1 MKFRPVSASSFSGRL
16 RASSAV
22 LVAAFAALSV
32 HAQTNVSS
40 IGGALALSSATTNST
55 SYNLD
60 ANFTVTTT
68 TADSTLSGV
77 LSGSNSAYTFIKAGS
92 TNLTLTNAANSF
104 TGPVKV
110 SNGGIY
116 VASIGNAGSNS
127 YLGQNG
133 TISLG
138 STTSGGTLRL
148 TGTSNETTDK
158 VINLSGSTGGGNI
171 TVTGATYTFSS
182 NVSVSGTGNKT
193 LTLASSGGNAG
204 QGIIIN
210 GLIAD
215 ATSSVISVTAN
226 GSGNG
231 TFRLGNS
238 SNSFSGGVTVAG
250 NTNGR
255 TYYLEVS
262 SIGNSGANSPLG
274 TNGTIKLGSTVG
286 TNNVLSYVGTGE
298 TTDKVISLPSTVGK
312 GSIYQSGT
320 GQLMCTS
327 NLSVTGAGVKEF
339 NLNGSTAGTGEFAG
353 VISDNSVSNT
363 TSVGKGGSGTWT
375 LSAANTYTG
384 GTTIGAGRLLVN
396 NATGSGTGTGAVSVS
411 AAAVLGGSGTISGA
425 TTLVNGASAGAYLA
439 PGATA
444 TPVGTSNGT
453 TGNGIGVLSFAN
465 NLTFT
470 SGAGANS
477 FGSTVSL
484 EINGTT
490 RGTGYDGINLTGSGR
505 TLAYGGKMSL
515 LFDAPINASTY
526 NLFSLGGNSTSSTFA
541 AVTIAGSAVSGTPSA
556 TITASGW
563 SASVTDS
570 LNSLWNLTFTN
581 ADGNLQ
587 VASAIPEPSTF
598 AAGLGAAVLAGVAL
612 RRRRRV

>member
-1 MKFRPVSASSFSGRL
+1 MKSLPTSASFFRARL

-22 LVAAFAALSV
+22 LVAAFAALSM
-32 HAQTNVSS
+32 HAQTNVSTIS
-40 IGGALALSSATTNST
+40 GAYTGNGTNST

-60 ANFTVTTT
+60 GNFTVTSTT
-68 TADSTLSGV
+68 GDLTLSGV
-77 LSGSNSAYTFIKAGS
+77 LSGSNSTYTLIKSGS
-92 TNLTLTNAANSF
+92 TNLYLTNSANSF
-104 TGPVKV
+104 TGGVKV
-110 SNGGIY
+110 SNGAIY
-116 VASIGNAGSNS
+116 VASIGNVGSNS
-127 YLGQNG
+127 FLGRNG

-138 STTSGGTLRL
+138 SSTSGGTLRL

-158 VINLSGSTGGGNI
+158 AISLSGTTGGGGI

-182 NVSVSGTGNKT
+182 NLGVSGTGNKT
-193 LTLASSGGNAG
+193 FTLASSGGNAG
-204 QGIIIN
+204 QGIIFN

-231 TFRLGNS
+231 IFRLGNS
-238 SNSFSGGVTVAG
+238 SNSFSGSVTVAG
-250 NTNGR
+250 NTASR

-262 SIGNSGANSPLG
+262 GIGNSGANSPLG
-274 TNGTIKLGSTVG
+274 TNGTINLGSSLASS
-286 TNNVLSYVGTGE
+286 NNVLSYVGTGE
-298 TTDKVISLPSTVGK
+298 TTNKTINLAGSVGK
-312 GSIYQSGT
+312 ASIYQSGT
-320 GQLMCTS
+320 GQLKFTS
-327 NLSVTGAGVKEF
+327 NLSVTGAGIKEF
-339 NLNGSTAGTGEFAG
+339 NLNGSTAGTGEIAG
-353 VISDNSVSNT
+353 VIADNSVSNT
-363 TSVGKGGSGTWT
+363 TSLGKGGSGTWA

-411 AAAVLGGSGTISGA
+411 AAAVLGGNGTISGA
-425 TTLVNGASAGAYLA
+425 TTLANGASAGAYLA

-453 TGNGIGVLSFAN
+453 TGNGIGVLSFAD

-470 SGAGANS
+470 NGAGANS

-490 RGTGYDGINLTGSGR
+490 RGTGYDGINLTGSSKA
-505 TLAYGGKMSL
+505 LAYGGTMSL
-515 LFDAPINASTY
+515 LFDAPINATTY
-526 NLFSLGGNSTSSTFA
+526 DLFSLGGSSSSSTFA
-541 AVTIAGSAVSGTPSA
+541 AVTIAGSAVSGTPLA
-556 TITASGW
+556 TITGSGW

-570 LNSLWNLTFTN
+570 LNALWNLTFTN
-581 ADGNLQ
+581 STGDLQ
-587 VASAIPEPSTF
+587 VVSAIPEPSTF

>member
-1 MKFRPVSASSFSGRL
+1 MKFRPVSASSFSARL

-40 IGGALALSSATTNST
+40 ISGALSVGGANST

-60 ANFTVTTT
+60 ANFTVTT

-77 LSGSNSAYTFIKAGS
+77 LSGSNSAYTFNKAGS
-92 TNLTLTNAANSF
+92 TNLTLSNAANSF

-158 VINLSGSTGGGNI
+158 VINLSGSTGGGTI

-182 NVSVSGTGNKT
+182 NVSVGGTGNKT

-204 QGIIIN
+204 QGIIMN

-250 NTNGR
+250 NTGGR

-262 SIGNSGANSPLG
+262 NIGNSGANSPLG
-274 TNGTIKLGSTVG
+274 TNGTIKLGSSTAG

-320 GQLMCTS
+320 GQLKFTS

-363 TSVGKGGSGTWT
+363 TSLGKGGSGTWT

-505 TLAYGGKMSL
+505 TLAYGGTMSL

>member
-1 MKFRPVSASSFSGRL
+1 MKSRPVSVFSFGARL

-22 LVAAFAALSV
+22 LAAAFAALGL

-40 IGGALALSSATTNST
+40 IGGALALSSATSNST

-77 LSGSNSAYTFIKAGS
+77 LSGSNSAYTFNKAGS
-92 TNLTLTNAANSF
+92 TNLTLSNAANSF

-110 SNGGIY
+110 SNGAIY
-116 VASIGNAGSNS
+116 VPSVGNTGSNS

-158 VINLSGSTGGGNI
+158 VINLSGTSGGGGI

-182 NVSVSGTGNKT
+182 NLGVSGTGNKT
-193 LTLASSGGNAG
+193 FTLASSGGNAG
-204 QGIIIN
+204 QGIIFN

-215 ATSSVISVTAN
+215 ASSSVISVTAN

-250 NTNGR
+250 NTAAR

-262 SIGNSGANSPLG
+262 GIGNSGANSPLG
-274 TNGTIKLGSTVG
+274 TNGTIKLGSTMAG
-286 TNNVLSYVGTGE
+286 SNNVLSYVGTGE
-298 TTDKVISLPSTVGK
+298 TTNKVINLPNTVGK
-312 GSIYQSGT
+312 ASIYQSGT
-320 GQLMCTS
+320 GQLKFTS

-363 TSVGKGGSGTWT
+363 TSLGKGGSGTWT

-384 GTTIGAGRLLVN
+384 GTTISAGRLLVN

-411 AAAVLGGSGTISGA
+411 SSAVLGGSGTISGA
-425 TTLVNGASAGAYLA
+425 TTLANGASAGAYLA

-444 TPVGTSNGT
+444 TATATSG
-453 TGNGIGVLSFAN
+453 GIGLLSFAN
-465 NLTFT
+465 NLTLT

-477 FGSTVSL
+477 FGSTVSF

-490 RGTGYDGINLTGSGR
+490 RGTGYDGIDLTGSGK
-505 TLAYGGKMSL
+505 TLAYGGTMSL
-515 LFDAPINASTY
+515 VFDAPINASTY
-526 NLFSLGGNSTSSTFA
+526 NLFSLGGNTQSSTFA

-598 AAGLGAAVLAGVAL
+598 AVGLGAVALAGVAL
-612 RRRRRV
+612 RRRRRA

>member
-1 MKFRPVSASSFSGRL
+1 
-16 RASSAV
+16 
-22 LVAAFAALSV
+22 
-32 HAQTNVSS
+32 
-40 IGGALALSSATTNST
+40 
-55 SYNLD
+55 
-60 ANFTVTTT
+60 
-68 TADSTLSGV
+68 V
-77 LSGSNSAYTFIKAGS
+77 LSGSNSAYTFNKAGS
-92 TNLTLTNAANSF
+92 TNLTLSNAANSF

-110 SNGGIY
+110 SNGAIY
-116 VASIGNAGSNS
+116 VPSVGNTGSNS

-158 VINLSGSTGGGNI
+158 VINLSGTTGGGGI

-182 NVSVSGTGNKT
+182 NLGVSGTGNKT
-193 LTLASSGGNAG
+193 FTLASSGGNAG
-204 QGIIIN
+204 QGIIFN

-215 ATSSVISVTAN
+215 AASSVISVTAN

-250 NTNGR
+250 NTAAR

-262 SIGNSGANSPLG
+262 GIGNSGANSPLG
-274 TNGTIKLGSTVG
+274 TNGTIKLGSTAAG
-286 TNNVLSYVGTGE
+286 SNNVLSYVGTGE
-298 TTDKVISLPSTVGK
+298 TTNKVINLPNTVGK
-312 GSIYQSGT
+312 ASIYQSGT
-320 GQLMCTS
+320 GQLKFTS

-363 TSVGKGGSGTWT
+363 TSLGKGGSGTWT

-384 GTTIGAGRLLVN
+384 GTTISAGRLLVN

-411 AAAVLGGSGTISGA
+411 SSAVLGGSGTISGA
-425 TTLVNGASAGAYLA
+425 TTLANGASAGAYLA

-444 TPVGTSNGT
+444 TATATSG
-453 TGNGIGVLSFAN
+453 GIGLLSFAN
-465 NLTFT
+465 NLTLT

-477 FGSTVSL
+477 FGSTVSF

-490 RGTGYDGINLTGSGR
+490 RGTGYDGIDLTGSGK
-505 TLAYGGKMSL
+505 TLAYGGTMSL
-515 LFDAPINASTY
+515 VFDAPINARTY
-526 NLFSLGGNSTSSTFA
+526 NLFSLGGNTQSSTFA

-598 AAGLGAAVLAGVAL
+598 AVGLGAVALAGVAL
-612 RRRRRV
+612 RRRRRA

>member
-1 MKFRPVSASSFSGRL
+1 MKFRPVSASSFSARL

-40 IGGALALSSATTNST
+40 ISGALSVGGANST

-60 ANFTVTTT
+60 ANFTVTT

-77 LSGSNSAYTFIKAGS
+77 LSGSNSAYTFNKAGS
-92 TNLTLTNAANSF
+92 TNLTLSNAANSF

-158 VINLSGSTGGGNI
+158 VINLSGTTGGGNI

-204 QGIIIN
+204 QGIIMN

-262 SIGNSGANSPLG
+262 NIGNSGANSPLG
-274 TNGTIKLGSTVG
+274 TNGTIKLGSSTAG

-320 GQLMCTS
+320 GQLKFTS

-490 RGTGYDGINLTGSGR
+490 RGTGYDGINLTSSAK
-505 TLAYGGKMSL
+505 TLAYGGTMSL

>member
-1 MKFRPVSASSFSGRL
+1 MKSRPVSVFSFGSRL

-22 LVAAFAALSV
+22 LAAAFAALSM

-40 IGGALALSSATTNST
+40 ISGALSVGGANST

-60 ANFTVTTT
+60 ANFTVTT

-77 LSGSNSAYTFIKAGS
+77 LSGSNSAYTFNKAGS
-92 TNLTLTNAANSF
+92 TNLTLSNAANSF

-110 SNGGIY
+110 SNGAIY
-116 VASIGNAGSNS
+116 VPSVGNTGSNS

-158 VINLSGSTGGGNI
+158 VINLSGTTGGGGI

-182 NVSVSGTGNKT
+182 NLGVSGTGNKT
-193 LTLASSGGNAG
+193 FTLASSGGNAG
-204 QGIIIN
+204 QGIIFN

-215 ATSSVISVTAN
+215 AASSVISVTAN

-250 NTNGR
+250 NTAAR

-262 SIGNSGANSPLG
+262 GIGNSGANSPLG
-274 TNGTIKLGSTVG
+274 TNGTIKLGSTAAG
-286 TNNVLSYVGTGE
+286 SNNVLSYVGTGE
-298 TTDKVISLPSTVGK
+298 TTNKVINLPNTVGK
-312 GSIYQSGT
+312 ASIYQSGT
-320 GQLMCTS
+320 GQLKFTS

-363 TSVGKGGSGTWT
+363 TSLGKGGSGTWT

-384 GTTIGAGRLLVN
+384 GTTISAGRLLVN

-411 AAAVLGGSGTISGA
+411 SSAVLGGSGTISGA
-425 TTLVNGASAGAYLA
+425 TTLANGASAGAYLA

-444 TPVGTSNGT
+444 TATATSG
-453 TGNGIGVLSFAN
+453 GIGLLSFAN
-465 NLTFT
+465 NLTLT

-477 FGSTVSL
+477 FGSTVSF

-490 RGTGYDGINLTGSGR
+490 RGTGYDGIDLTGSGK
-505 TLAYGGKMSL
+505 TLAYGGTMSL
-515 LFDAPINASTY
+515 VFDAPINARTY
-526 NLFSLGGNSTSSTFA
+526 NLFSLGGNTQSSTFA

-598 AAGLGAAVLAGVAL
+598 AVGLGAVALAGVAL
-612 RRRRRV
+612 RRRRRA

>member
-1 MKFRPVSASSFSGRL
+1 MKFRPVSASSFSARL

-22 LVAAFAALSV
+22 LFAAFAALSV

-40 IGGALALSSATTNST
+40 ISGALSVGGANST

-60 ANFTVTTT
+60 ANFTVTT

-77 LSGSNSAYTFIKAGS
+77 LSGSNSAYTFTKAGS
-92 TNLTLTNAANSF
+92 TNLTLSNAANSF
-104 TGPVKV
+104 KGPVKV

-158 VINLSGSTGGGNI
+158 VINLSGTTGGGNI

-193 LTLASSGGNAG
+193 LTLASSGGNVG
-204 QGIIIN
+204 QGIIMN

-262 SIGNSGANSPLG
+262 NIGNSGANSPLG
-274 TNGTIKLGSTVG
+274 TNGTIKLGSSIAG

-298 TTDKVISLPSTVGK
+298 TTDKVINMLGSAGK
-312 GSIYQSGT
+312 ASIYQSGT
-320 GQLMCTS
+320 GQLKFTS
-327 NLSVTGAGVKEF
+327 NMSVTSSTGAKEL

-353 VISDNSVSNT
+353 VISDITVSFT
-363 TSVGKGGSGTWT
+363 TSLGKGGSGTWT

-384 GTTIGAGRLLVN
+384 DTTIGAGRLLVN
-396 NATGSGTGTGAVSVS
+396 NATGFGTGFGAVSVS
-411 AAAVLGGSGTISGA
+411 AAAVLGGSGTIYGA

-444 TPVGTSNGT
+444 TATATSG
-453 TGNGIGVLSFAN
+453 GIGLLSFAN
-465 NLTFT
+465 NLTLT

-477 FGSTVSL
+477 FGSTVSF

-505 TLAYGGKMSL
+505 TLAYGGTMSL

>member
-1 MKFRPVSASSFSGRL
+1 MKSRPVSVFSFADRL

-22 LVAAFAALSV
+22 LAAAFAALGL

-40 IGGALALSSATTNST
+40 IGGALALSAATSNST

-68 TADSTLSGV
+68 NADSTLSGV
-77 LSGSNSAYTFIKAGS
+77 LSGTNSSFGLIKAGS
-92 TNLTLTNAANSF
+92 TNLILSNAANTF
-104 TGPVKV
+104 TGTVKV
-110 SNGGIY
+110 SNGAIY
-116 VASIGNAGSNS
+116 VPSVGNTGSNS

-158 VINLSGSTGGGNI
+158 VINLSGTSGGGGI

-182 NVSVSGTGNKT
+182 NLGVSGTGNKT
-193 LTLASSGGNAG
+193 FTLASSGGNAG
-204 QGIIIN
+204 QGIIFN

-215 ATSSVISVTAN
+215 ASSSVISVTAN

-250 NTNGR
+250 NTASR

-262 SIGNSGANSPLG
+262 GIGNSGANSPLG
-274 TNGTIKLGSTVG
+274 TNGTIKLGSTTAG
-286 TNNVLSYVGTGE
+286 SNNVLSYVGTGE
-298 TTDKVISLPSTVGK
+298 TTNKVINLPNTVGK
-312 GSIYQSGT
+312 ASIYQSGT
-320 GQLMCTS
+320 GQLKFTS

-363 TSVGKGGSGTWT
+363 TSLGKGGSGTWT

-384 GTTIGAGRLLVN
+384 GTTISAGRLLVN

-411 AAAVLGGSGTISGA
+411 SSAVLGGSGTISGA
-425 TTLVNGASAGAYLA
+425 TTLANGASAGAYLA

-444 TPVGTSNGT
+444 TATATSG
-453 TGNGIGVLSFAN
+453 GIGLLSFAN
-465 NLTFT
+465 NLTLT

-477 FGSTVSL
+477 FGSTVSF

-490 RGTGYDGINLTGSGR
+490 RGTGYDGIDLTGSGK
-505 TLAYGGKMSL
+505 TLAYGGTMSL
-515 LFDAPINASTY
+515 VFDAPINASTY
-526 NLFSLGGNSTSSTFA
+526 NLFSLGGNTQSSTFA

-598 AAGLGAAVLAGVAL
+598 AVGLGAVALAGVAL
-612 RRRRRV
+612 RRRRRA

>member
-1 MKFRPVSASSFSGRL
+1 MKSRPVSVFSFGARL

-22 LVAAFAALSV
+22 LAAAFAALSM

-40 IGGALALSSATTNST
+40 ISGALSVGGANST

-60 ANFTVTTT
+60 ANFTVTT

-77 LSGSNSAYTFIKAGS
+77 LSGSNSAYTFNKAGS
-92 TNLTLTNAANSF
+92 TNLTLSNAANSF

-110 SNGGIY
+110 SNGAIY
-116 VASIGNAGSNS
+116 VPSVGNTGSNS

-158 VINLSGSTGGGNI
+158 VINLSGTTGGGGI

-182 NVSVSGTGNKT
+182 NLGVSGTGNKT
-193 LTLASSGGNAG
+193 FTLASSGGNAG
-204 QGIIIN
+204 QGIIFN

-215 ATSSVISVTAN
+215 AASSVISVTAN

-250 NTNGR
+250 NTAAR

-262 SIGNSGANSPLG
+262 GIGNSGANSPLG
-274 TNGTIKLGSTVG
+274 TNGTIKLGSTVAG
-286 TNNVLSYVGTGE
+286 SNNVLSYVGTGE
-298 TTDKVISLPSTVGK
+298 TTNKVISLPNTVGK
-312 GSIYQSGT
+312 ASIYQSGT
-320 GQLMCTS
+320 GQLKFTS

-363 TSVGKGGSGTWT
+363 TSLGKGGSGTWT

-384 GTTIGAGRLLVN
+384 GTTISAGRLLVN

-411 AAAVLGGSGTISGA
+411 SSAVLGGSGTISGA
-425 TTLVNGASAGAYLA
+425 TTLANGASAGAYLA

-444 TPVGTSNGT
+444 TATATSG
-453 TGNGIGVLSFAN
+453 GIGLLSFAN
-465 NLTFT
+465 NLTLT

-477 FGSTVSL
+477 FGSTVSF

-490 RGTGYDGINLTGSGR
+490 RGTGYDGIDLTGSGK
-505 TLAYGGKMSL
+505 TLAYGGTMSL
-515 LFDAPINASTY
+515 VFDAPINASTY
-526 NLFSLGGNSTSSTFA
+526 NLFSLGGNTQSSTFA

-598 AAGLGAAVLAGVAL
+598 AVGLGAVALAGVAL
-612 RRRRRV
+612 RRRRRA

>member
-22 LVAAFAALSV
+22 LFAAFAALSV

-40 IGGALALSSATTNST
+40 ISGALSVGSANST

-60 ANFTVTTT
+60 ANFTVTT

-77 LSGSNSAYTFIKAGS
+77 LSGSNSAYTFNKAGS
-92 TNLTLTNAANSF
+92 TNLTLSNAANSF
-104 TGPVKV
+104 KGPVKV

-158 VINLSGSTGGGNI
+158 VINLSGTTGGGNI

-204 QGIIIN
+204 QGIIMN

-262 SIGNSGANSPLG
+262 NIGNSGANSPLG
-274 TNGTIKLGSTVG
+274 TNGTIKLGSSIAG

-298 TTDKVISLPSTVGK
+298 TTDKVINMLGSAGK
-312 GSIYQSGT
+312 ASIYQSGT
-320 GQLMCTS
+320 GQLKFTS
-327 NLSVTGAGVKEF
+327 NMSITSSTGAKEL

-353 VISDNSVSNT
+353 VISDITVSFT
-363 TSVGKGGSGTWT
+363 TSLGKGGSGTWT

-384 GTTIGAGRLLVN
+384 DTTIGAGRLLVN
-396 NATGSGTGTGAVSVS
+396 NATGFGTGFGAVSVS
-411 AAAVLGGSGTISGA
+411 AAAVLGGSGTIYGA

-444 TPVGTSNGT
+444 TATATSG
-453 TGNGIGVLSFAN
+453 GIGLLSFAN
-465 NLTFT
+465 NLTLT

-477 FGSTVSL
+477 FGSTVSF

-505 TLAYGGKMSL
+505 TLAYGGTMSL

>member
-1 MKFRPVSASSFSGRL
+1 MKFRPVSASSFSARL

-40 IGGALALSSATTNST
+40 ISGALSVGGANST

-60 ANFTVTTT
+60 ANFTVTT

-77 LSGSNSAYTFIKAGS
+77 LSGSNSAYTFNKAGS
-92 TNLTLTNAANSF
+92 TNLTLSNAANSF

-158 VINLSGSTGGGNI
+158 VINLSGSTGGGTI

-204 QGIIIN
+204 QGIIMN

-262 SIGNSGANSPLG
+262 NIGNSGANSPLG
-274 TNGTIKLGSTVG
+274 TNGTIKLGSSIAG

-298 TTDKVISLPSTVGK
+298 TTDKVITLPGTVGK

-320 GQLMCTS
+320 GQLKFTS

-363 TSVGKGGSGTWT
+363 TSLGKGGSGTWT

-490 RGTGYDGINLTGSGR
+490 RGTGYDGINLTGSGK
-505 TLAYGGKMSL
+505 TLAYGGTMSL

>member
-1 MKFRPVSASSFSGRL
+1 MKFRPVSASSFSARL

-40 IGGALALSSATTNST
+40 ISGALSVGGANST

-60 ANFTVTTT
+60 ANFTVTT

-77 LSGSNSAYTFIKAGS
+77 LSGSNSAYTFNKAGS
-92 TNLTLTNAANSF
+92 TNLTLSNAANSF

-158 VINLSGSTGGGNI
+158 VINLSGTTGGGNI

-182 NVSVSGTGNKT
+182 NVSVGGTGNKT

-204 QGIIIN
+204 QGIIMN

-274 TNGTIKLGSTVG
+274 TNGTIKLGSSTAG

-320 GQLMCTS
+320 GQLKFTS

-363 TSVGKGGSGTWT
+363 TSLGKGGSGTWT

-484 EINGTT
+484 EIKGTT
-490 RGTGYDGINLTGSGR
+490 RGTGYDGINLTGSGK
-505 TLAYGGKMSL
+505 TLAYGGTMSL

>member
-1 MKFRPVSASSFSGRL
+1 
-16 RASSAV
+16 
-22 LVAAFAALSV
+22 
-32 HAQTNVSS
+32 
-40 IGGALALSSATTNST
+40 
-55 SYNLD
+55 
-60 ANFTVTTT
+60 
-68 TADSTLSGV
+68 
-77 LSGSNSAYTFIKAGS
+77 
-92 TNLTLTNAANSF
+92 
-104 TGPVKV
+104 
-110 SNGGIY
+110 
-116 VASIGNAGSNS
+116 
-127 YLGQNG
+127 
-133 TISLG
+133 
-138 STTSGGTLRL
+138 
-148 TGTSNETTDK
+148 
-158 VINLSGSTGGGNI
+158 
-171 TVTGATYTFSS
+171 
-182 NVSVSGTGNKT
+182 
-193 LTLASSGGNAG
+193 
-204 QGIIIN
+204 
-210 GLIAD
+210 
-215 ATSSVISVTAN
+215 
-226 GSGNG
+226 
-231 TFRLGNS
+231 
-238 SNSFSGGVTVAG
+238 
-250 NTNGR
+250 
-255 TYYLEVS
+255 
-262 SIGNSGANSPLG
+262 
-274 TNGTIKLGSTVG
+274 
-286 TNNVLSYVGTGE
+286 
-298 TTDKVISLPSTVGK
+298 
-312 GSIYQSGT
+312 
-320 GQLMCTS
+320 
-327 NLSVTGAGVKEF
+327 
-339 NLNGSTAGTGEFAG
+339 
-353 VISDNSVSNT
+353 
-363 TSVGKGGSGTWT
+363 
-375 LSAANTYTG
+375 
-384 GTTIGAGRLLVN
+384 LVN

-490 RGTGYDGINLTGSGR
+490 RGTGYDGINLTGSGK
-505 TLAYGGKMSL
+505 TLAYGGTMSL